1 MYLENVTKNNKEFM
15 KLAKSGGTFAAS
27 QTYWTNILFERTMRL
42 FVWNGPDKD
51 GVPQK
56 EIESSLMIGGMC
68 GITNKYKKKLAAFNG
83 YFAGTPTVYYDHF
96 EDFSVH
102 SPVYS
107 AVLKVGKQVAIIE
120 NNSVRNSIMPLVNKY
135 ASLLAHCDVTLINVL
150 INMRDKTIPVAS
162 TASEKTALE
171 NYRNSLCNGKVVPI
185 LDPAFSMAKFVTVP
199 NTDNSQLKDLMETR
213 RDLLNAFY
221 NDIGVKTSWNKKGNM
236 ISEEVQAND
245 SMLLLNLNDMLAA
258 RQKGCEMVNEMYGTK
273 WTVDISPELKYN
285 EIEKEDKED
294 EESKPVDSMETE

>member
-1 MYLENVTKNNKEFM
+1 MSYLENIASNKSLAKM
-15 KLAKSGGTFAAS
+15 AKSGGNFNAAH
-27 QTYWTNILFERTMRL
+27 TYWMNVLFERTVRL
-42 FVWNGPDKD
+42 FVWNGPDED
-51 GVPQK
+51 GIPQK
-56 EIESSLMIGGMC
+56 EIETALMIGGMC

-83 YFAGTPTVYYDHF
+83 YYAGTPTVYYDRF

-107 AVLKVGKQVAIIE
+107 GVLKVGKQVAVIE
-120 NNSVRNSIMPLVNKY
+120 NNSVRNSVMPLVNKY

-162 TASEKTALE
+162 TAAEKTALE

-185 LDPAFSMAKFVTVP
+185 LDPAFSMAKFITVP

-236 ISEEVQAND
+236 ISEEVEAND

-258 RQKGCEMVNEMYGTK
+258 RQKGVEMVNEMYGTN

-285 EIEKEDKED
+285 DIEKEENED
-294 EESKPVDSMETE
+294 EESESTESVETE